1 MKGDDMGLGKT
12 FQVTVFLTS
21 MMKHHL
27 LKRVLIIAPVSV
39 LESWKRELYQHL
51 VPHVSK
57 KLTIEVASSEMNKI
71 KRKRILHNVFDESE
85 SKRQYIIIS
94 SYHLVAN
101 MTEEFADIGDWD
113 YVS

>member
-1 MKGDDMGLGKT
+1 MGLGKT
-12 FQVTVFLTS
+12 FQVTVFLAS
-21 MMKHHL
+21 MMRSSR
-27 LKRVLIIAPVSV
+27 LKRVLIISPVSV

-51 VPHVSK
+51 VPHVPK
-57 KLTIEVASSEMNKI
+57 KLTVEVASSEMNKN
-71 KRKRILHNVFDESE
+71 KRKRILHNVFDDSE
-85 SKRQYIIIS
+85 SRRLHIIIS